1 MKNNKINLSS
11 RITHHSSSRYSPYGR
26 MRAIVVGYVNAPLY
40 PGLQISGM
48 TNGAGGFTLIE
59 LLVVVLIIGI
69 LAAVALPQYKLAVV
83 KSRLAAIR
91 PLLTSVKQAEEAYY
105 MANGAYTND
114 WDVLGVDLSACK
126 VILYSNGV
134 TNDVRQCDNSFLIDP
149 LNGTSIALHAAYCPD
164 FVSSGNLTGNGI
176 YSNCKTASDFEYKV
190 WLTHSDYPDKIECIG
205 RTDLGQKI
213 CRSLNL

>member
-1 MKNNKINLSS
+1 MKNKQ
-11 RITHHSSSRYSPYGR
+11 
-26 MRAIVVGYVNAPLY
+26 A
-40 PGLQISGM
+40 
-48 TNGAGGFTLIE
+48 FTLIE

-69 LAAVALPQYKLAVV
+69 LAAVAVPQYKLAVV
-83 KSRLAAIR
+83 KSRLATIR
-91 PLLTSVKQAEEAYY
+91 PLLATIKQAEETYY

-126 VILYSNGV
+126 VILYSNG

-190 WLTHSDYPDKIECIG
+190 WLTHSDYPDKIECVG
-205 RTDLGQKI
+205 RTSLGNKV
-213 CRSLNL
+213 CGSLNL